1 MTDTQ
6 ERIVGR
12 QIYLLGVMDD
22 DGNTWKQLL
31 KTTDMSGILSFL
43 DDHQLEWMY
52 AKGMTESEA
61 LQWQSEAGT
70 SEARKDVV

>member
-6 ERIVGR
+6 KQIVGR

-22 DGNTWKQLL
+22 DGNTWEQLL
-31 KTTDMSGILSFL
+31 RTTNMSGILSFL
-43 DDHQLEWMY
+43 DDHQLDLMY

-61 LQWQSEAGT
+61 QQWQSEA
-70 SEARKDVV
+70 SRYRRL